1 MKRSLA
7 LGALMAFVITGSAWA
22 AADYD
27 AAHGP
32 YEERSIT
39 AEIVE
44 SKHLYGTWGY
54 YSGASTVVTVDGAV
68 FQDNELNQKEVN
80 RVAYGGVI
88 YVNGGSLAVTNSQ
101 FKNNSIYHPINSRA
115 HGSALCVDNG
125 TLTVSGSIFD
135 GNYSTNDK
143 ILANEL
149 SDSYGTAIYSSSNL
163 GVKITDSVFKN
174 QDGGMAIYLRGNQ
187 IATFA
192 DNEFFDNKRGCIQVQ
207 DNTTILEL
215 KGENT
220 FKNNGSVAIRNKGT
234 TNFAEKSTTNFIKNE
249 LDISNTGT
257 INIGQGATVNL
268 ESGINGDGT
277 INVNGGILN
286 GKLTG
291 DANAANSINFTGGTW
306 NITDDSV
313 VSGIVV
319 NGDATI
325 DGGKAD
331 GARSSLSVNG
341 KLTNIEERAIN
352 HTSGDLTV
360 QNVVLENI
368 NKDNDDST
376 SGSQGSVIYSR
387 GHGTSLT
394 LLNSTVQNN
403 TNDGEQIKR
412 NAVIRVDGDM
422 TVNKVDFLNN
432 KALGKDGDTTAMGG
446 AFYISTAGAKISEDT
461 ITNSTFTGNESAEGG
476 AVFVNK
482 AIVNFENSDFNENHA
497 RVNGGALNVQ
507 YTGAVVSLDGEYDF
521 TGNTAG
527 KNGGAIAV
535 YGNPSDGRYGL
546 LTIDGNKANF
556 TGNEANGQ
564 GGAIHNNGITNIN
577 GIATFTGNKA
587 NGIANDIYNAGT
599 VNINQG
605 AKVILD
611 GGIDGT
617 GTTNINGGN
626 LVLKGGTTYV
636 ETLGG
641 DGGDIRFESA
651 DAKLEVNTNNND
663 ALKFT
668 ASGAVNE
675 AVAGDANALVSGV
688 DWSAD
693 TTIVMEAG
701 DIVGEITAE
710 LGENKDTGKL
720 VVKSQ
725 TEVANP
731 GNQAISDAGVGLKLH
746 YRYHM
751 NDMNKRM
758 GELRNA
764 NGEHGVWTRMVRG
777 ECEYENSKAQYNQ
790 YQLGYDEKLSV
801 DKRWTVGAAVTF
813 SEGDSSYG
821 YGSTEDKS
829 TAFAIYGS
837 KLNNDGTFVDLIAR
851 YAHLESDIED
861 KSGKGD
867 YSTNGMSVSA
877 EFGKRIQQGNGLWI
891 EPQFELTYGNIDS
904 AEFQIGGKTVQVGD
918 MDSLIGRIG
927 FSLGK
932 DIKQGNVYARASYL
946 YDFDGET
953 ETAFSNASATRT
965 FKDDLGGGWWEVGVG
980 ANINLSKATYI
991 YADVEKT
998 FGGEVDT
1005 NWQWNLGVRYSF

>member
-1 MKRSLA
+1 MSKKIMKRSLA
-7 LGALMAFVITGSAWA
+7 LGALMAFVITGNAWA
-22 AADYD
+22 GETITKNGQSFPWNKKFIQID
-27 AAHGP
+27 ANDSFKIDGVTFDAGI
-32 YEERSIT
+32 YTGGRSLIDP
-39 AEIVE
+39 
-44 SKHLYGTWGY
+44 
-54 YSGASTVVTVDGAV
+54 SGEVT
-68 FQDNELNQKEVN
+68 
-80 RVAYGGVI
+80 
-88 YVNGGSLAVTNSQ
+88 
-101 FKNNSIYHPINSRA
+101 
-115 HGSALCVDNG
+115 
-125 TLTVSGSIFD
+125 
-135 GNYSTNDK
+135 
-143 ILANEL
+143 
-149 SDSYGTAIYSSSNL
+149 
-163 GVKITDSVFKN
+163 
-174 QDGGMAIYLRGNQ
+174 
-187 IATFA
+187 
-192 DNEFFDNKRGCIQVQ
+192 
-207 DNTTILEL
+207 
-215 KGENT
+215 
-220 FKNNGSVAIRNKGT
+220 
-234 TNFAEKSTTNFIKNE
+234 
-249 LDISNTGT
+249 ISNTTFNTFSFSKGKGT
-257 INIGQGATVNL
+257 IFMSDGSTVNL
-268 ESGINGDGT
+268 ENVTFKNDKGWSFNFINGQGNASRYLNISGVNEFSNYDGRGIYWRIGELTFVENSNTTFTPMPNKGYDITNRDGGCIT
-277 INVNGGILN
+277 IEKNAKLNMYGTGIDFYGSGSGTVNIYGTVNGNITGNNVVKLFTGGELN
-286 GKLTG
+286 GRMVDVSNTSGVPTG
-291 DANAANSINFTGGTW
+291 FCTIEFNGGTW
-306 NITDDSV
+306 NMTGDSV
-313 VSGIVV
+313 VEGIEVKG
-319 NGDATI
+319 NAII
-325 DGGKAD
+325 DGKKAD
-331 GARSSLSVNG
+331 GNKSSLTVNG
-341 KLTNIEERAIN
+341 NLTNIEERAIN
-352 HTSGDLTV
+352 HTSGDLTI

-387 GHGTSLT
+387 GNGTSLT

-446 AFYISTAGAKISEDT
+446 AFYISTAAGAQVSKAA

-482 AIVNFENSDFNENHA
+482 AIVNFENSDFSENHA

-535 YGNPSDGRYGL
+535 YGNPSDGRYGI

-611 GGIDGT
+611 GGIDGD
-617 GTTNINGGN
+617 GATNINGGN
-626 LVLKGGTTYV
+626 L
-636 ETLGG
+636 ELGG
-641 DGGDIRFESA
+641 NNRIGILKVSDDGKIAFGEKGHLDVDEIDESSDIVTITMVGKDA
-651 DAKLEVNTNNND
+651 DDLNTKEQLTTVAERMGVAENYKATD
-663 ALKFT
+663 KVKVVMT
-668 ASGAVNE
+668 AGE
-675 AVAGDANALVSGV
+675 
-688 DWSAD
+688 
-693 TTIVMEAG
+693 
-701 DIVGEITAE
+701 IVGET
-710 LGENKDTGKL
+710 TGDVVFETKVNEDGVDYYHG
-720 VVKSQ
+720 VVKNKKE
-725 TEVANP
+725 EVKLE
-731 GNQAISDAGVGLKLH
+731 NQAISDAGIGLKLH
-746 YRYHM
+746 YRYHI

-861 KSGKGD
+861 KAGKGD

-891 EPQFELTYGNIDS
+891 EPQFELTYGNFDS

-991 YADVEKT
+991 YADVEKA